1 MMDHK
6 WHVEILSSLLVT
18 EFEFTERYVILKTV
32 LQFGS
37 PLGILCTLGGYV
49 LLFVFFRVEFHV
61 LYGKV
66 HIFCILGNPP
76 FYRQSV

>member
-1 MMDHK
+1 MDHK

-37 PLGILCTLGGYV
+37 PL
-49 LLFVFFRVEFHV
+49 EEKKDKFHAGWAAYQG
-61 LYGKV
+61 L
-66 HIFCILGNPP
+66 P
-76 FYRQSV
+76 FWHL